1 MTEAVTPRSRSMMT
15 SRALLPSLAVA
26 LVVACVAYA
35 AAWQYALRASDMR
48 LDQSLILARYAV
60 ESEIARFRALP
71 DVVTEDARIARALV
85 PAAPPEAIADANR
98 YLQTISA
105 RAGANQLYLLD
116 PDGTVIAASNW
127 DTKDS
132 FVGRNYA
139 FRPYFKDAMAK
150 GRGQFYAI
158 GVTTGIPGY
167 FLSTRVGGAAA
178 TGVVVAKISLEQL
191 ERTWR
196 RASSATA
203 VADRRGVVFLSGV
216 ADWKYHPLKSLSP
229 AALATIAARRTY
241 EGEDLAGLKPVALTS
256 APDALTLSGPSGI
269 TLRARMTSLG
279 PNGWSV
285 ISAEPTAPLRNSALV
300 WSFGASLIAMAMTA
314 FAMALYQRRQLIQ
327 FRLRQSEVLE
337 ARVHERTRELASEV
351 EARRRT
357 EADLRAAQETMIH
370 TEKMAALGRMSA
382 AIVHELSQ
390 PLAAMEATLAATE
403 LSSDPDETSTRI
415 GKARGLV
422 RRMQRTTK
430 HLKSFS
436 RKEQN
441 TLALTDLNAVARNA
455 LELVAP
461 RAKAGGIVP
470 EVRANAE
477 PVVALAGPVRLE
489 QVCLNLLLN
498 AFDAVEGQAEPRI
511 AIDIVRNGG
520 EAWLS
525 VTDNGTGIPA
535 ENLSRVS
542 EPFFSTKVSGGG
554 LGLGLSVSQ
563 AILEEFGGRLEIV
576 STEGEGTCVAM
587 VLPVASAMET
597 AAQ

>member
-1 MTEAVTPRSRSMMT
+1 MT
-15 SRALLPSLAVA
+15 SRALLFSLIVA
-26 LVVACVAYA
+26 MVVACVAYA
-35 AAWQYALRASDMR
+35 AAWHYALRASDTR
-48 LDQSLILARYAV
+48 LDQSLILASYSV

-71 DVVTEDARIARALV
+71 DVVTEDARIARALS
-85 PAAPPEAIADANR
+85 AAASPEAISEANH
-98 YLQTISA
+98 YLQIISA

-116 PDGTVIAASNW
+116 GTGTVIAASNW

-132 FVGRNYA
+132 FVGQNYA
-139 FRPYFKDAMAK
+139 FRPYFKDAMAD

-158 GVTTGIPGY
+158 GVTTGVPGY
-167 FLSTRVGGAAA
+167 FLSTRVGNASAP
-178 TGVVVAKISLEQL
+178 GVVVAKISLASL

-196 RASSATA
+196 RAASATA
-203 VADRRGVVFLSGV
+203 VADRTGVVFLSGV
-216 ADWKYHPLKSLSP
+216 AGWKYHPLQPLSP
-229 AALATIAARRTY
+229 DTLAAIAARRTY
-241 EGEDLAGLKPVALTS
+241 DGEDIPRLKPIAL
-256 APDALTLSGPSGI
+256 AQGPAALTLPGPAGGTLRGRMIPLGPSGW
-269 TLRARMTSLG
+269 R
-279 PNGWSV
+279 V
-285 ISAEPTAPLRNSALV
+285 ISAEPMAPLRNGALL
-300 WSFGASLIAMAMTA
+300 WAFGASLVAMAMTA
-314 FAMALYQRRQLIQ
+314 IAMVLNQRRQLIQ
-327 FRLRQSEVLE
+327 LRLRQGEVLE
-337 ARVHERTRELASEV
+337 ARVRERTQELAHEV

-403 LSSDPDETSTRI
+403 LSSDPGETSTRI
-415 GKARGLV
+415 GKVRGLV

-441 TLALTDLNAVARNA
+441 TLTLTDLNAVARNA

-470 EVRANAE
+470 EVNADAE

-498 AFDAVEGQAEPRI
+498 AFDAVEGQAGPSI
-511 AIDIVRNGG
+511 VLAIVRVGD
-520 EAWLS
+520 EARLS
-525 VTDNGTGIPA
+525 VTDNGAGIPT

-542 EPFFSTKVSGGG
+542 EPFFSTKVSGDG

-587 VLPVASAMET
+587 VLPVARAMET

>member
-1 MTEAVTPRSRSMMT
+1 MMT
-15 SRALLPSLAVA
+15 SRALLSS
-26 LVVACVAYA
+26 LVVAMVVAFVAYV
-35 AAWQYALRASDMR
+35 AAWHYALRASDTR
-48 LDQSLILARYAV
+48 LDQSLILASYAV

-71 DVVTEDARIARALV
+71 DVVTEDARIAGALS
-85 PAAPPEAIADANR
+85 AAASPEAISNANH

-116 PDGTVIAASNW
+116 GTGTVIAASNW

-132 FVGRNYA
+132 FVGQNYA

-158 GVTTGIPGY
+158 GVTTGVPGY
-167 FLSTRVGGAAA
+167 FLSTRVGNAAA
-178 TGVVVAKISLEQL
+178 LGVVVAKISLASLEQ
-191 ERTWR
+191 TWR
-196 RASSATA
+196 RAASATA
-203 VADRRGVVFLSGV
+203 VADRTGVVFLSGV
-216 ADWKYHPLKSLSP
+216 QGWKYHPLQPLSSDTL
-229 AALATIAARRTY
+229 AAIAARRTY
-241 EGEDLAGLKPVALTS
+241 DGKDIPRLKPIALAQGS
-256 APDALTLSGPSGI
+256 AALTLPGPAGGMLRARTIALGPSGW
-269 TLRARMTSLG
+269 R
-279 PNGWSV
+279 V
-285 ISAEPTAPLRNSALV
+285 ISAEPLAPLRNGALL
-300 WSFGASLIAMAMTA
+300 WAFGASLVAMAMTA
-314 FAMALYQRRQLIQ
+314 IAMVLNQRRQLIQ
-327 FRLRQSEVLE
+327 LRLRQGDVLE
-337 ARVHERTRELASEV
+337 ARVRERTQELAHEV

-390 PLAAMEATLAATE
+390 PLAAMEATLAAAE
-403 LSSDPDETSTRI
+403 LSSDPGETNTRI
-415 GKARGLV
+415 SKVRGLA

-441 TLALTDLNAVARNA
+441 TLTLTDLNSVARNA
-455 LELVAP
+455 LELIAP

-470 EVRANAE
+470 EVSAAAE

-498 AFDAVEGQAEPRI
+498 AFDAVEGRAK
-511 AIDIVRNGG
+511 ASIVLEITRVGD
-520 EAWLS
+520 EARLS

-542 EPFFSTKVSGGG
+542 EPFFSTKVSGDG

-563 AILEEFGGRLEIV
+563 AILEEFGGRLEIF

-587 VLPVASAMET
+587 VLPVARAMET